1 MIYCPCHLGEQ
12 VKPLS
17 NHLVSFHIDRFD
29 LSSYLFSIMQHSQ
42 FIIMGKARW
51 LVLCF
56 TTAIQMGN
64 VDLNAQDSSAK
75 SNAADFYIQAFAQLE
90 NLSPVEKKLLQLI
103 HVSQPDA
110 KENTIQVD
118 ERKLLERLEPVL
130 ELVQTASRLGHANWG
145 SEVDDSPWIDLASA
159 AKQLQRGLMLQAR
172 WLIEEE
178 EFEQAS
184 NVIVSA
190 VAFSRHIGQDGILI
204 SRLIESSTFKI
215 VANLCAWKSTAFPKP
230 VLKGM
235 LEDLSNLPVSMTAKE
250 VLLAESQY
258 SARLS
263 QQNGNPYPKK
273 QIDDFLKFYDQV
285 VAFGDLP
292 LDQFEGQLK
301 KLGDSFP
308 DNIMIKGLLPLI
320 SRMKHQI
327 AVHEVNTALLGLGLK
342 VLLSGP
348 QVVKNAKDP
357 SGKGPFEYLPLKNES
372 FELFSELNQRDEKLM
387 LRFGS

>member
-1 MIYCPCHLGEQ
+1 MS
-12 VKPLS
+12 V
-17 NHLVSFHIDRFD
+17 NIDRFD
-29 LSSYLFSIMQHSQ
+29 LSSYLFNIMLNSQ
-42 FIIMGKARW
+42 FMIMAKAGW
-51 LVLCF
+51 LLLSFAAV
-56 TTAIQMGN
+56 IQTGD
-64 VDLNAQDSSAK
+64 VDLNAQDSSAI
-75 SNAADFYIQAFAQLE
+75 SNAAELYVQAFAQLE
-90 NLSPVEKKLLQLI
+90 NISPVEKKLLQRS
-103 HVSQPDA
+103 HVSQPNA

-118 ERKLLERLEPVL
+118 ERKLLERLEPVI
-130 ELVQTASRLGHANWG
+130 ELVQTASRLDQADWG
-145 SEVDDSPWIDLASA
+145 NEVDDTPWIHLASS

-172 WLIEEE
+172 LHIEEK
-178 EFEQAS
+178 EFEEAS

-204 SRLIESSTFKI
+204 ARLIESSTFKI

-235 LEDLSNLPVSMTAKE
+235 QEDLRNLPVSMTAKE

-263 QQNGNPYPKK
+263 KQNGNPYPKK
-273 QIDDFLKFYDQV
+273 QMDDFLKFYDQV
-285 VAFGDLP
+285 VAFGALP

-308 DNIMIKGLLPLI
+308 DNIMIKGVLPVI
-320 SRMKHQI
+320 SRMRHQI

-372 FELFSELNQRDEKLM
+372 FELFSELIQRGEKLM